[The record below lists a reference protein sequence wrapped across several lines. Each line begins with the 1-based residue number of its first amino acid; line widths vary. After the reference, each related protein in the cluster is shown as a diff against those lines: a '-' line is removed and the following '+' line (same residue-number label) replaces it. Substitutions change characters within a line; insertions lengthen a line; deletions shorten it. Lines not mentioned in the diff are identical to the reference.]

1 MKKIKIW
8 DLQTRI
14 FHWSLVFFTTATFV
28 LASVTTDTDAWLAIH
43 VAAGIAVGLLLFFR
57 IFWGLAGSTYA
68 RFRDFQLSIPEL
80 IKYLRAVSKK
90 QTIRYIG
97 HNPATSWITI
107 AVIAIGFLAVLSGAI
122 VYGIEESRGIG
133 SFLYKNYYYHSMD
146 IKHLHYFTALV
157 LFWIIAA
164 HVSGVIVEAIRHK
177 TGIIMTIITGNKSV
191 PDEATPSASIKG
203 TPAFISFTWLFLV
216 APLTLYIYY
225 SIDSAQPKLMPIP
238 EIYSKECGSCHMAF
252 PPNLLP
258 RKSWHTIMSRLD
270 DHFGEDASLED
281 KSRAEIENFLVTNP
295 AETSNEE
302 AALKTLQ
309 HMKNKN
315 TPPLK
320 ITETEYYKL
329 KHDDIKP
336 EVFNRDSV
344 KNKANC
350 VACHKWAEYGSFE
363 DNDIEIPK

>member
-14 FHWSLVFFTTATFV
+14 FHWSLTFFITCTFV

-43 VAAGIAVGLLLFFR
+43 VAAGIAVGLLLLFR

-68 RFRDFQLSIPEL
+68 RFRDFQLSITEL
-80 IKYLRAVSKK
+80 IKYLRVVSKK
-90 QTIRYIG
+90 QTIRYTG

-107 AVIAIGFLAVLSGAI
+107 IIIAIGFTAVLTGAM
-122 VYGIEESRGIG
+122 VYGVEESRGLL
-133 SFLYKNYYYHSMD
+133 SFLYDDYYYHAVD
-146 IKHLHYFTALV
+146 IKHLHYLAAIV
-157 LFWIIAA
+157 LFWIIAV

-177 TGIIMTIITGNKSV
+177 TGIIATILTGNKSV
-191 PDEATPSASIKG
+191 PDEANPSASIKG
-203 TPAFISFTWLFLV
+203 IPAFLSFLWLILV

-225 SIDSAQPKLMPIP
+225 SIDSAQPKLMTIP
-238 EIYSKECGSCHMAF
+238 KIYSKECGACHMAF

-270 DHFGEDASLED
+270 DHFGEDASLDAESRD
-281 KSRAEIENFLVTNP
+281 KIEVFLVSNP

-302 AALKTLQ
+302 AAIKILE
-309 HMKNKN
+309 MMRNKN
-315 TPPLK
+315 APALK
-320 ITETEYYKL
+320 ITDTEYYKL

-350 VACHKWAEYGSFE
+350 TACHKWAEYGSFE